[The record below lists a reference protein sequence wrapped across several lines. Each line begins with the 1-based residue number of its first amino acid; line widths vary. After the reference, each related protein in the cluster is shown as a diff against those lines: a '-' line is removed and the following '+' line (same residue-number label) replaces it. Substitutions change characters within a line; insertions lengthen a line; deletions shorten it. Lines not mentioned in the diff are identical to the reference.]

1 MTEAGTG
8 ATHQGLQREVGRGE
22 EGSQRE
28 QSAEG
33 TLPLH
38 FQFPELR
45 QSTSVAFS
53 PQSVWNSVTAASGS
67 SHHHLCILENWHSEW
82 QPPAE
87 PQEAP
92 LCEVA
97 PRGWARVPVSG
108 PTEWGCRGLKPRLKT
123 RPRASKPRREGPDCE
138 AFAAREGPPAGWG
151 TGRSG
156 S

>member
-1 MTEAGTG
+1 M
-8 ATHQGLQREVGRGE
+8 EVGRGE

-33 TLPLH
+33 TLPLD

-92 LCEVA
+92 LCEV
-97 PRGWARVPVSG
+97 
-108 PTEWGCRGLKPRLKT
+108 
-123 RPRASKPRREGPDCE
+123 
-138 AFAAREGPPAGWG
+138 G
-151 TGRSG
+151 TGSG
-156 S
+156 VGADRVGVQGAEATTENQTACLETEAGGP